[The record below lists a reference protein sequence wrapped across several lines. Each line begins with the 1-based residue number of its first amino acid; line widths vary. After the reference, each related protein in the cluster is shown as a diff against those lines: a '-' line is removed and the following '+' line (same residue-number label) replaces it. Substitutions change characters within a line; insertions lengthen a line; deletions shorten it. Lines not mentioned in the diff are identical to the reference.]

1 MRFQGLSAISDVSIE
16 VQRHEVVGLIG
27 PNGAGKTTLVNVLT
41 GFQRPTEGTVELGD
55 HRFDG
60 HAPSEFRRKG
70 VARTFQAGRLFRDL
84 SVFENV
90 EVAGLGVGLS
100 RKESEAEARR
110 LLKWV
115 GLDDRAQLQAGA
127 LAYTDERRL
136 SIARAMVGSPTYVL
150 LDEPAAGMS
159 DAESEDLSHLILDIP
174 ASYDCGVLLI
184 EHNMDVVMKVSHRI
198 HVLSNGATIAE
209 GTPAEIREHQ
219 AVLDAYL
226 GGHA

>member
-1 MRFQGLSAISDVSIE
+1 
-16 VQRHEVVGLIG
+16 
-27 PNGAGKTTLVNVLT
+27 VLT
-41 GFQRPTEGTVELGD
+41 GFQRPTEGTVELGE
-55 HRFDG
+55 HLFNG
-60 HAPSEFRRKG
+60 HTAHDFRRKG
-70 VARTFQAGRLFRDL
+70 VARTFQSGRLFKEL

-90 EVAGLGVGLS
+90 EVAGLGLGIP
-100 RKESEAEARR
+100 REQARAEAER

-115 GLDDRAQLQAGA
+115 GLVDSGVLPAGA

-136 SIARAMVGSPTYVL
+136 SIARAMVGAPTFVL

-159 DAESEDLSHLILDIP
+159 DSESEELSRLILDIP

-184 EHNMDVVMKVSHRI
+184 EHNMDVVMKVSHRV

-209 GTPAEIREHQ
+209 GTPAEIRAHQ

-226 GGHA
+226 GVHA